1 MRNDILL
8 DLYTDYLVSTCGL
21 ATATSM
27 SVVLHKQISH
37 DKITR
42 LLSSGYISSRRLWA
56 EVRAVCEEIQ
66 QDDAVLIID
75 DSVEAKPYTDC
86 NDLIQWHFDHTEG
99 RSVKGVN
106 FISAIYHSWK

>member
-1 MRNDILL
+1 
-8 DLYTDYLVSTCGL
+8 
-21 ATATSM
+21 M
-27 SVVLHKQISH
+27 SVVLDKQISH

-75 DSVEAKPYTDC
+75 DSVEAKPYTVC
-86 NDLIQWHFDHTEG
+86 NDSIHETKNGH
-99 RSVKGVN
+99 
-106 FISAIYHSWK
+106 Y

>member
-1 MRNDILL
+1 MKLRNDILL
-8 DLYTDYLVSTCGL
+8 NLYTDCLVSTCGL

-27 SVVLHKQISH
+27 SVVLDKQVSH

-56 EVRAVCEEIQ
+56 EVRPLCEEIQ

-75 DSVEAKPYTDC
+75 DSVEAKPP
-86 NDLIQWHFDHTEG
+86 IAM
-99 RSVKGVN
+99 
-106 FISAIYHSWK
+106 I